1 MWSSSKEFEI
11 FKSLTKIH
19 GLLVRISPHGLMT
32 DGPELIRCM
41 SRAKSQYGKYGWYEG
56 NWFNPYHS
64 AMFNTRDTISHD
76 KLKAKL
82 SAGHTGRDIPTFE
95 SDIDLQLIELVKLI
109 RNNLLL
115 D

>member
-1 MWSSSKEFEI
+1 
-11 FKSLTKIH
+11 
-19 GLLVRISPHGLMT
+19 
-32 DGPELIRCM
+32 
-41 SRAKSQYGKYGWYEG
+41 
-56 NWFNPYHS
+56 
-64 AMFNTRDTISHD
+64 MFNTRDTTSHD